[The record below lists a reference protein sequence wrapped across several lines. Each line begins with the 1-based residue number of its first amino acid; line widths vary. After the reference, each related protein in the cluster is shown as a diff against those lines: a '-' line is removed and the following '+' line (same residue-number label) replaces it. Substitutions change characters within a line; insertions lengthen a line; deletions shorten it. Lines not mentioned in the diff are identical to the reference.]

1 MNNIK
6 NVLITGGNRGIGLG
20 LLKLFSVENNVMITV
35 RDEEKGQKAL
45 EYLKDVHN
53 KKIDYVVMD
62 VDDNESVLKASKEIA
77 RIYSSVDI
85 LINNAGILLS
95 EYDLPALQTSE
106 ESIIKTFNT
115 NTLGALRVCKAILPL
130 MNDAGRIIN
139 ISSGMGQLED
149 MEGGS
154 IAYRI
159 SKTSLNTLTV
169 VLSKELKSKKIK
181 VNTICP
187 GWVKTD
193 MGGQNATLTIEE
205 STSKIVAFALSDD
218 FPNGKFLRHGVVIPW

>member
-1 MNNIK
+1 
-6 NVLITGGNRGIGLG
+6 
-20 LLKLFSVENNVMITV
+20 
-35 RDEEKGQKAL
+35 
-45 EYLKDVHN
+45 
-53 KKIDYVVMD
+53 MD

-130 MNDAGRIIN
+130 INDAGRIIN

-169 VLSKELKSKKIK
+169 ILSKELKSKKIK

-218 FPNGKFLRHGVVIPW
+218 FPNGKFLRHGEVIPW

>member
-218 FPNGKFLRHGVVIPW
+218 FPNGKFLRHGEVIPW

>member
-35 RDEEKGQKAL
+35 RDEKRGQKAL
-45 EYLKDVHN
+45 DHLKDVHN

>member
-20 LLKLFSVENNVMITV
+20 LLKLFSVENNVIITV

-45 EYLKDVHN
+45 DHLKDVHN

>member
-1 MNNIK
+1 MNYIK
-6 NVLITGGNRGIGLG
+6 NGLITGGNRGIGLG

-35 RDEEKGQKAL
+35 RNEEKGQKVL
-45 EYLKDVHN
+45 DSLKNIHN

-77 RIYSSVDI
+77 RVYSSVDI

-218 FPNGKFLRHGVVIPW
+218 FPNGKFLRHGEVIPW

>member
-20 LLKLFSVENNVMITV
+20 LLTLFSVENNVMITV

-45 EYLKDVHN
+45 DHLKDVHN

-130 MNDAGRIIN
+130 INDAGRIIN

-169 VLSKELKSKKIK
+169 ILSKELKSKKIK

-218 FPNGKFLRHGVVIPW
+218 FPNGKFLRHGEVIPW